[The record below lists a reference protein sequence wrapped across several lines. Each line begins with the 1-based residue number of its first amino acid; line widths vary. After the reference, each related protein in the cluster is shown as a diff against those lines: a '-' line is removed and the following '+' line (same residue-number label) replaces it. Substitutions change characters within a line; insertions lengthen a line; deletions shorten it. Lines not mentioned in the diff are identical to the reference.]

1 MKSITLGRY
10 YQKESIIHSLDP
22 RTKLVFLLLYIANVF
37 YFNSI
42 STLLLSAVFLFSL
55 ILLSRV
61 PLSYFFRGTGK
72 LIILFS
78 IFGLLILLTEEN
90 GERKAIFMIVR
101 MVLVLLSSTLLTLTT
116 RPKKIA
122 EGIEKALGKGV
133 LKKNIHVFATI
144 IMIAFRFLPILSDEA
159 NKIIEAQKSRG
170 LDFEQKNIFTKA
182 RLSLSI
188 LVPLFVSAYKRAD
201 ELAYAMDNRAYS
213 SNGETTSLYPLKY
226 KRSDYISYVAIF
238 AFLAINFSLERFL
251 WI

>member
-101 MVLVLLSSTLLTLTT
+101 MVLVLLSSTLLTLT
-116 RPKKIA
+116 

-159 NKIIEAQKSRG
+159 NRIIEAQKSRG
-170 LDFEQKNIFTKA
+170 LDFEEKNIFTKA
-182 RLSLSI
+182 HLSLSI
-188 LVPLFVSAYKRAD
+188 LVPLFVSAYKRA
-201 ELAYAMDNRAYS
+201 E
-213 SNGETTSLYPLKY
+213 
-226 KRSDYISYVAIF
+226 
-238 AFLAINFSLERFL
+238 
-251 WI
+251 